1 MKTNETTQQ
10 TADSKRKIN
19 SALGVRKEVAA
30 KFSKF
35 CRTNGLVIAYA
46 AEQALAAWMREQE
59 RTGAKTK

>member
-1 MKTNETTQQ
+1 MKTT
-10 TADSKRKIN
+10 KRKVN

-30 KFSKF
+30 RFAAF
-35 CRTNGLVIAYA
+35 CRSRGLVIAFA